1 MRTFCLRIRWII
13 LLLFFTVSCTH
24 HPIEKPVAEKLPE
37 PVKEQRMPVLHQ
49 VAGTSIENRPIKSL
63 FIGNSGATIMVVAAI
78 HGDECEGTSLV
89 WRLAGYFYDH
99 PELLEGKKL
108 ILMPEANPDGCFHHY
123 RYNLNHVDLNRNFPS
138 SNRSADRVSGQQ
150 SLSEPETIALAK
162 TINQNK
168 PQRIIALHQPLACI
182 DHDGPAEE
190 LAKHIAQHSDLPLC
204 KLGAKPGSLG
214 SYAGVNMNIPVITI
228 ELAPSA
234 KDVSPD
240 MLWKQYADALISSVL
255 YPVEAK

>member
-1 MRTFCLRIRWII
+1 MRIFNIRIRWII
-13 LLLFFTVSCTH
+13 LALIFIAACIHRPEENIVPEK
-24 HPIEKPVAEKLPE
+24 PIEPA
-37 PVKEQRMPVLHQ
+37 KEERMPIQHH
-49 VAGTSIENRPIKSL
+49 VAGTSVENRPIKSL
-63 FIGNSGATIMVVAAI
+63 VIGESGATILIIAGI
-78 HGDECEGTSLV
+78 HGDECEGTPLV

-108 ILMPEANPDGCFHHY
+108 ILMPEANPDGCFHHH
-123 RYNLNHVDLNRNFPS
+123 RYNVNHVDLNRNFPS
-138 SNRSADRVSGQQ
+138 SNHTAGRNYGEK

-168 PQRIIALHQPLACI
+168 PQRIITLHQPLACI

-190 LAKHIAQHSDLPLC
+190 LAKHIAQHCELPIC

-214 SYAGVNMNIPVITI
+214 SYAGVNMNIPVIAI
-228 ELAPSA
+228 ELPPSA

-240 MLWKQYADALISSVL
+240 MLWKQYADALISAIV
-255 YPVEAK
+255 YPIEAK

>member
-1 MRTFCLRIRWII
+1 MRMPIYRII
-13 LLLFFTVSCTH
+13 LLLVFTAACTH
-24 HPIEKPVAEKLPE
+24 RPEKISMPEKNSEPAKTQRIPI
-37 PVKEQRMPVLHQ
+37 LHQ

-63 FIGNSGATIMVVAAI
+63 SMGDSGATIMVVAGI
-78 HGDECEGTSLV
+78 HGDECEGTPLV

-108 ILMPEANPDGCFHHY
+108 ILMPEANPDGCFHRY
-123 RYNLNHVDLNRNFPS
+123 RYNLNHIDINRNFPS
-138 SNRSADRVSGQQ
+138 SNHAAGRNYGEK

-162 TINQNK
+162 AINQNR
-168 PQRIIALHQPLACI
+168 PQRIITLHQPLACI

-190 LAKHIAQHSDLPLC
+190 LAKHVAGHCDLPLC

-228 ELAPSA
+228 ELPPSA
-234 KDVSPD
+234 KEVSPD
-240 MLWKQYADALISSVL
+240 MLWKQYADALISAIL